1 MREKI
6 TKKPAGRP
14 AKDAEGAG
22 KPRRT
27 WTRDPEAKEE
37 ALIRAFD
44 RVLQRDGV
52 QGVGVNAVIKESG
65 VGKNLL
71 YKYFGGLQGL
81 ARAWGER
88 SDFMPRE
95 DELAGSDVK
104 AYERMSTAQQ
114 ISHNYRAYAAGLRRR
129 PRTLEILANELLRPN
144 QLTTAL
150 EDVRNRFGR
159 DLQKYFTRPDEYSRE
174 GTVALLVILNAA
186 VTYLAL
192 RAHSAP
198 RYFWYQL
205 DNDEDWHD
213 INEMI
218 EVIVERVMAADPG
231 GARVQTER
239 SRRWMRKRDTSPRRR
254 GTARRG
260 HSAD

>member
-1 MREKI
+1 MPEKGKA
-6 TKKPAGRP
+6 TPAGRG
-14 AKDAEGAG
+14 GAG
-22 KPRRT
+22 ASGARKPRRT
-27 WTRDPEAKEE
+27 WTRDPEAKEA

-44 RVLQRDGV
+44 KVLQRDGV

-88 SDFMPRE
+88 SDFMPRQ
-95 DELAGSDVK
+95 DELAGSDVA

-129 PRTLEILANELLRPN
+129 PRTLEIMANELLRPN

-150 EDVRNRFGR
+150 EEVRNRYGR
-159 DLQKYFTRPDEYSRE
+159 DLQKHFTRPDEYSRE
-174 GTVALLVILNAA
+174 GTIALLVILNAA
-186 VTYLAL
+186 VTYLSL

-205 DNDEDWHD
+205 DSEEDWQH

-218 EVIVERVMAADPG
+218 ELIVERVMAADDGPP
-231 GARVQTER
+231 RVQTER
-239 SRRWMRKRDTSPRRR
+239 SRRWLRNRDQPPVRRR
-254 GTARRG
+254 TGRRG